1 MIARSRNKISPL
13 RHIRVVLSNMLTG
26 PQSLAFLPAI
36 TLASFWLGGEVAL
49 IACALAVPIF
59 VALIGAHDQVEQSL
73 AKAPEALS
81 DVNSRDRLLQALD
94 DGMRAGGVGNR
105 TSICFAVEIN
115 EFKSLEERYG
125 RKAGE
130 LVLAK
135 TAERIA
141 DSLRDYDVIS
151 QVDPATFG
159 VAMAPIRQC
168 DLEVAIQMAGR
179 LQSSVERPVQI
190 DATTVYVS
198 SSIGFCLSSRAPS
211 DQGASLLDAAL
222 VAMVEARRNGPSA
235 IRAFTPEMRARIE
248 ARHTLMEEVSSALD
262 AGDIHPW
269 FQPQVSTE
277 TGRVTGFEALARW
290 RHAERGLV
298 SPAEFLPAIEQAG
311 LMERLGEAMLY
322 HALTALKAWDEA
334 GVRVPSVGVN
344 FSPDELR
351 NPKLV
356 DKVRWELDRF
366 DVAPDRLCVEVLES
380 VVANSDDDVVTRN
393 IAGLANLGCQI
404 DLDDFGTGHASISS
418 IRRFSVSRIK
428 IDRSFVMKVDEDPE
442 QQRMIAAILMMA
454 ERLELE
460 TLAEGVET
468 LGEHAL
474 LSQLG
479 CGHVQGYGLA
489 RPMPFSDTIN
499 WIDRHE
505 QKLAGAS
512 ASITRPA
519 QRGEPPQSGS
529 AA

>member
-1 MIARSRNKISPL
+1 MIARASNRRKGIASK
-13 RHIRVVLSNMLTG
+13 LSSLPKFLTG
-26 PQSLAFLPAI
+26 PQALAFLPAVS
-36 TLASFWLGGEVAL
+36 LASFWLGGELAL
-49 IACALAVPIF
+49 ITAALAVPLIIGLLGVF
-59 VALIGAHDQVEQSL
+59 DRESGAPVEGNQALT
-73 AKAPEALS
+73 
-81 DVNSRDRLLQALD
+81 DVNMRDRLIQGLDEALNS
-94 DGMRAGGVGNR
+94 GLSKTR
-105 TSICFAVEIN
+105 TSVCFAVEID
-115 EFKSLEERYG
+115 EFRSIEERYG
-125 RKAGE
+125 RKAGDE
-130 LVLAK
+130 LLAR

-141 DSLRDYDVIS
+141 DSLRDYDVIAR
-151 QVDPATFG
+151 VDPATFA
-159 VAMAPIRQC
+159 VAMAPMRHC
-168 DLEVAIQMAGR
+168 DLEVAIQMASR
-179 LQSSVERPVQI
+179 LQAAIETPISV
-190 DATTVYVS
+190 DGATVYVT
-198 SSIGFCLSSRAPS
+198 SSIGFCLSSRSPS
-211 DQGASLLDAAL
+211 DRGEAMLDASL

-248 ARHTLMEEVSSALD
+248 ARHSLIEEVGAALD
-262 AGDIHPW
+262 SGDIHPW

-290 RHAERGLV
+290 KHAERGLV

-311 LMERLGEAMLY
+311 MMERLGEAMLY
-322 HALTALKAWDEA
+322 HALTALKAWDDA
-334 GVRVPSVGVN
+334 GVRVPTVGVN

-366 DVAPDRLCVEVLES
+366 EIEPERLSVEVLES

-393 IAGLANLGCQI
+393 IAGLAELGCMI

-454 ERLELE
+454 ERLGLE
-460 TLAEGVET
+460 TLAEGVEG
-468 LGEHAL
+468 LGEHAV

-489 RPMPFSDTIN
+489 RPMPFEDTVG

-505 QKLAGAS
+505 QKLAGAN
-512 ASITRPA
+512 T
-519 QRGEPPQSGS
+519 
-529 AA
+529 AARRAAG

>member
-1 MIARSRNKISPL
+1 MIARAQTGLESL
-13 RHIRVVLSNMLTG
+13 RKSLASLPKLLTG
-26 PQSLAFLPAI
+26 PQALAFLPAI
-36 TLASFWLGGEVAL
+36 SLASFWLGGEVAL
-49 IACALAVPIF
+49 ITAALAVPLVIALLGVF
-59 VALIGAHDQVEQSL
+59 EPDPHGNLPGSAAVSDANLRNRLVASL
-73 AKAPEALS
+73 NDALGSGTAKTRIS
-81 DVNSRDRLLQALD
+81 V
-94 DGMRAGGVGNR
+94 
-105 TSICFAVEIN
+105 CFAVELD

-125 RKAGE
+125 RKAGDE
-130 LVLAK
+130 IIAK
-135 TAERIA
+135 TATRIA
-141 DSLRDYDVIS
+141 DCLRDYDVIARI
-151 QVDPATFG
+151 DPATFA
-159 VAMAPIRQC
+159 VAMAPMRHC
-168 DLEVAIQMAGR
+168 DLEVAIQMASR
-179 LQSSVERPVQI
+179 LQAAIEEPVSV
-190 DATTVYVS
+190 DATTIYVS
-198 SSIGFCLSSRAPS
+198 SSIGFCLSSRSPS
-211 DQGASLLDAAL
+211 DRGEAMLDAAL

-248 ARHTLMEEVSSALD
+248 ARHSLIEEVAAALD
-262 AGDIHPW
+262 SGDIHPW

-290 RHAERGLV
+290 KHAQRGLV

-311 LMERLGEAMLY
+311 MMERLGEAMLY
-322 HALTALKAWDEA
+322 HALTALKSWDDA
-334 GVRVPSVGVN
+334 GIRVPTVGVN

-356 DKVRWELDRF
+356 EKIKWELDRF
-366 DVAPDRLCVEVLES
+366 DVEPQRLAVEVLES

-393 IAGLANLGCQI
+393 IAGLSNLGCLI

-454 ERLELE
+454 ERLGLE
-460 TLAEGVET
+460 TLAEGVES
-468 LGEHAL
+468 LGEHAI

-489 RPMPFSDTIN
+489 RPMPFEDTAG

-512 ASITRPA
+512 N
-519 QRGEPPQSGS
+519 
-529 AA
+529 AARRTA

>member
-1 MIARSRNKISPL
+1 MIARAKGGFRTIQSHFFSLPKL
-13 RHIRVVLSNMLTG
+13 LTG
-26 PQSLAFLPAI
+26 PQALAFLPAI
-36 TLASFWLGGEVAL
+36 SLASFWFGGETSLV
-49 IACALAVPIF
+49 ISALAVPL
-59 VALIGAHDQVEQSL
+59 VIGILGVFDPENR
-73 AKAPEALS
+73 APRSGADILN
-81 DVNSRDRLLQALD
+81 DVNMRDRLIQSLD
-94 DGMRAGGVGNR
+94 ASLGSGASKTRSSV
-105 TSICFAVEIN
+105 CFTVEID
-115 EFKSLEERYG
+115 EFKSIEERYG
-125 RKAGE
+125 RKAGDE
-130 LVLAK
+130 ILAK

-141 DSLRDYDVIS
+141 DSLREYDVIAR
-151 QVDPATFG
+151 VDPATFA
-159 VAMAPIRQC
+159 VAMAPMRHC
-168 DLEVAIQMAGR
+168 DLEVAIQLAGR
-179 LQSSVERPVQI
+179 LQKAVEEPVSV
-190 DATTVYVS
+190 DATTVYIG
-198 SSIGFCLSSRAPS
+198 SSIGFCLSGRAPS
-211 DQGASLLDAAL
+211 ERGEGMLDAAL

-248 ARHTLMEEVSSALD
+248 ARHSLIEEVANALD
-262 AGDIHPW
+262 SGDIHPW

-290 RHAERGLV
+290 KHAQRGLV

-322 HALTALKAWDEA
+322 HALTAMKAWDEA
-334 GVRVPSVGVN
+334 GVAVPTVGVN

-356 DKVRWELDRF
+356 EKVKWELDRF
-366 DVAPDRLCVEVLES
+366 EIEPGRLSVEVLES

-393 IAGLANLGCQI
+393 IAGLSQLGCLI

-454 ERLELE
+454 ERLGLE
-460 TLAEGVET
+460 TLAEGVES
-468 LGEHAL
+468 LGEHAV

-489 RPMPFSDTIN
+489 RPMPFEDTIG

-505 QKLAGAS
+505 QKLAGAN
-512 ASITRPA
+512 T
-519 QRGEPPQSGS
+519 
-529 AA
+529 AARRAAI